1 MANPLRNATL
11 RQLRALSATVLKGS
25 LTGAAQKLGVTQ
37 PAVSLQLQNLQEIAG
52 LPLLQRGPGGMI
64 PTEAGR
70 ALLTLDERIT
80 LALSDCG
87 KLLDAIRGAT
97 GGRVAIGAV
106 STAKYFVPAAMGAF
120 ARRFPEIELKLVIG
134 NRAEIIQG
142 LRDFSLDGAITGRPP
157 EDMDLERRLIGE
169 HPHVIIAPPDHALAG
184 RKRLA
189 LTSLARESFLVRE
202 IGSGTRLLMQRLFE
216 DKGFLPK
223 VRMEIDSNE
232 TIKQAVMA
240 GLGIAF
246 ISGHT
251 VATEIDQGRLV
262 TLQILGLPVVRN
274 WYVVYPRDR
283 HILPAALALLDFLS
297 NEAAQFLP
305 GYSRARKLPRT
316 SGAAGRRP
324 LLP

>member
-1 MANPLRNATL
+1 MPDLLRNVTL
-11 RQLRALSATVLKGS
+11 RQLRALSATISNFS

-37 PAVSLQLQNLQEIAG
+37 PAISLQLNNLQEIAG
-52 LPLLQRGPGGMI
+52 LPLLQRAPGGMI
-64 PTEAGR
+64 PTDAGR
-70 ALLTLDERIT
+70 ALLALEEQIT

-87 KLLDAIRGAT
+87 KLIDAVRGAT

-169 HPHVIIAPPDHALAG
+169 HPHVIIAPPNHALAA
-184 RKRLA
+184 RRRLP

-216 DKGFLPK
+216 DNGFSAK
-223 VRMEIDSNE
+223 VRMEMDSNE

-251 VATEIDQGRLV
+251 VATEIEQGRLV
-262 TLQILGLPVVRN
+262 ALEILGLPVVRN

-283 HILPAALALLDFLS
+283 HLLPPALALLDFLS

-305 GYSRARKLPRT
+305 GYSPPRKPRRT
-316 SGAAGRRP
+316 SGLAQRKPGR
-324 LLP
+324 

>member
-1 MANPLRNATL
+1 MSDLLRNATL
-11 RQLRALSATVLKGS
+11 RQLRALSATASRGS
-25 LTGAAQKLGVTQ
+25 LTGAAQKLGLTQ
-37 PAVSLQLQNLQEIAG
+37 PAISLQIQNLQEMAG
-52 LPLLQRGPGGMI
+52 LPLLQRAPRGMI

-70 ALLTLDERIT
+70 ALLALDERIA

-87 KLLDAIRGAT
+87 ELLEAIRGAT

-157 EDMDLERRLIGE
+157 EDMDLERRRIGE

-216 DKGFLPK
+216 DKGFVPK

-240 GLGIAF
+240 RLSIAF

-251 VATEIDQGRLV
+251 VATEIEQGRLV
-262 TLQILGLPVVRN
+262 ALEILGLPVVRN
-274 WYVVYPRDR
+274 WYVVHPRDR
-283 HILPAALALLDFLS
+283 HVLPPALALLDFLS

-305 GYSRARKLPRT
+305 GYSPARKPRRASGLARGRPALP
-316 SGAAGRRP
+316 
-324 LLP
+324 